1 MANDYKNAEGYSD
14 PTAGGAF
21 SNIGADAQRREAKR
35 QADISALI
43 PIIRNTAALVGFEIA
58 GRITLIDKETGKKY
72 K

>member
-14 PTAGGAF
+14 PTAARAF
-21 SNIGADAQRREAKR
+21 SSIGAEAQRREAKR

-43 PIIRNTAALVGFEIA
+43 PIIKSTAALVGFEVS

>member
-1 MANDYKNAEGYSD
+1 MTRQPGARSAISVRRRS
-14 PTAGGAF
+14 AG
-21 SNIGADAQRREAKR
+21 KR

>member
-1 MANDYKNAEGYSD
+1 MANDYRNAEGYSD

-21 SNIGADAQRREAKR
+21 SSISAEAQRWEARR

-43 PIIRNTAALVGFEIA
+43 PIIKSTAALVGFEIV
-58 GRITLIDKETGKKY
+58 GRITLMDKETGKKY

>member
-1 MANDYKNAEGYSD
+1 MANDYRNAKGYSD

-21 SNIGADAQRREAKR
+21 SSISADAQRREAKR

-43 PIIRNTAALVGFEIA
+43 PIIRSTAALVGFEIA
-58 GRITLIDKETGKKY
+58 GRTTLVDKETGKKY